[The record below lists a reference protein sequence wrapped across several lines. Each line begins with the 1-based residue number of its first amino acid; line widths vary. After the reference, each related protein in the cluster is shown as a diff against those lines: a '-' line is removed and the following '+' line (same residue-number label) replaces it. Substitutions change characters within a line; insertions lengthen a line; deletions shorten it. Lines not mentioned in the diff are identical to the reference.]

1 MPAYAIIPA
10 AGRSARMG
18 RAKLLLPWAG
28 RTLIEHV
35 IDAWRRG
42 GVDARIVVV
51 HPDDM
56 QLADVCRAA
65 GATVCVPATPP
76 TEMKDSVQAG
86 LSLAKQLF
94 EPVDDDAWLL
104 APADLPLLSA
114 SLIGMLMAAYSQSKC
129 PIVAPRLP
137 NGRTGHP
144 VLFSWRLA
152 AAVTEVN
159 GGVKELL
166 ERHPVK
172 FVEWQDVDAFADI
185 DTLNEYRH
193 LQNRYDP
200 NRS

>member
-1 MPAYAIIPA
+1 
-10 AGRSARMG
+10 MG
-18 RAKLLLPWAG
+18 RAKLLLSWAG

-35 IDAWRRG
+35 LDSWRLG

-51 HPDDM
+51 HPEDV

-76 TEMKDSVQAG
+76 PEMKDSVQAG
-86 LSLAKQLF
+86 LSLVKQLF
-94 EPVDDDAWLL
+94 EPADDNAWLL

-114 SLIGMLMAAYSQSKC
+114 SLICMLMEVYSQSKT

-144 VLFSWRLA
+144 VLFSWRLSA
-152 AAVTEVN
+152 EVTELR

-166 ERHPVK
+166 ERHRVS
-172 FVEWQDVDAFADI
+172 FVEWHNADAFADV
-185 DTLNEYRH
+185 DTLGEYHH

-200 NRS
+200 RS